1 MYCLRNHCARDR
13 ETRLKGLKGGVEGGQ
28 ARKAL
33 TDTEFYGKPARTKE
47 MW

>member
-1 MYCLRNHCARDR
+1 MCKSR
-13 ETRLKGLKGGVEGGQ
+13 ETRLKEEGLKGGVR
-28 ARKAL
+28 AAKKALANL